1 MYFESNDL
9 LKVFFKKNQDLT
21 VALVMR
27 KSDSWVTVSTS
38 GELFMMVLTLAK
50 GKLAPPREFAIL
62 TEEN

>member
-9 LKVFFKKNQDLT
+9 LKVFFKKQDLT

-50 GKLAPPREFAIL
+50 GKFAPPREFAIL